1 MLRSLCTL
9 LFISSV
15 VISVK
20 ADDFMDGYMIG
31 ILLDSFD
38 SDDCETNS
46 NPVENTFT
54 KYNLITVDT
63 TLLDFPKTVAP
74 QCYEEKVEMISYV
87 KIKWYHR
94 LLARFIICIMLY
106 PMAYSL
112 FYGSDEHRRFML
124 GMLVAQTYA
133 RNRRC

>member
-1 MLRSLCTL
+1 MLRSLFTL

-15 VISVK
+15 VISTK

-46 NPVENTFT
+46 NPVETTYT

-63 TLLDFPKTVAP
+63 ALMDFPKSVAP

-87 KIKWYHR
+87 KIEWYHR
-94 LLARFIICIMLY
+94 LIARFIICLMLY

-112 FYGSDEHRRFML
+112 FYGNDERRNFML
-124 GMLVAQTYA
+124 GLLFANVYA
-133 RNRRC
+133 RSMR